1 MAQAARCCKL
11 DVERGPDWLFVRP
24 HGATLRGHETEL
36 AEQILDLLEQNFT
49 HRVVLE
55 LDDLGLLLS
64 SIIGQLV
71 LLHKRIDGQGGLMR
85 LCGLSAANQRVLA
98 TCRLN
103 EYLPQY
109 RDRTAAVMGARPAQP
124 R

>member
-1 MAQAARCCKL
+1 MVHAARRCEM
-11 DVERGPDWLFVRP
+11 DVERGPNWLFVRP
-24 HGATLRGHETEL
+24 HGATLRGNETEL
-36 AEQILDLLEQNFT
+36 AAQVLGLLEQNFT
-49 HRVVLE
+49 HRLVLE
-55 LDDLGLLLS
+55 LDDLELLWS

-85 LCGLSAANQRVLA
+85 LCGLSAANQRVLE
-98 TCRLN
+98 TCRLS

-109 RDRTAAVMGARPAQP
+109 NDRTEALMGVRPTQP